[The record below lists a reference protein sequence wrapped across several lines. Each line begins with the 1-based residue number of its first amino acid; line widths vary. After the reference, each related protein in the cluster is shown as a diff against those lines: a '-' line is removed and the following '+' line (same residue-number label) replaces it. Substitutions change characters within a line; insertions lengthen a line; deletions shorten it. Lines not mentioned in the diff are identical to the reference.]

1 MASALALG
9 LLVGFPIAAS
19 PGPMF
24 FLVLRRT
31 LAGGRRSGFIA
42 GLGIAS
48 GDAIYAALAAFGV
61 AAVTNLLISQRRWI
75 GLIGGIALIAIGL
88 STLVSN
94 PLPNPPPEGE
104 GELRAAK
111 GDGVLRAANK
121 GEGMLASMGLT
132 YLSMVGLTLSNPPTI
147 LSFAAVFAGLGV
159 HIDSAWTSRVG
170 LVLGVMLGSA
180 LWWVLLTAFLTFWR
194 RRFSSLVTRAIAVV
208 AGVALV
214 VFGALISLQSL

>member
-1 MASALALG
+1 
-9 LLVGFPIAAS
+9 
-19 PGPMF
+19 
-24 FLVLRRT
+24 
-31 LAGGRRSGFIA
+31 
-42 GLGIAS
+42 
-48 GDAIYAALAAFGV
+48 
-61 AAVTNLLISQRRWI
+61 
-75 GLIGGIALIAIGL
+75 
-88 STLVSN
+88 
-94 PLPNPPPEGE
+94 
-104 GELRAAK
+104 
-111 GDGVLRAANK
+111 
-121 GEGMLASMGLT
+121 MLASLGLT